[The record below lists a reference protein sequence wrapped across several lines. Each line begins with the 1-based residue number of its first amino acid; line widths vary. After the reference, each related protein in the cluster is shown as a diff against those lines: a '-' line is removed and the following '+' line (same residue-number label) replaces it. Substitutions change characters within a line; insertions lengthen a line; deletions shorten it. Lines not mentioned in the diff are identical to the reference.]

1 MPEVQEKRAG
11 LVERVAIVSAMV
23 FGSVMMWFGWPL
35 GLIYAVSK
43 AVTSSRP
50 QLGPYAIIIVGV
62 PLGMTLIGRGLG
74 WLDHHYRRRTAS
86 EGDRY
91 RPGWLKSM
99 RDDRNTVSHWQVL
112 DVVMLWSVA
121 TAVTA
126 MGVWFVFF
134 PSSPLS

>member
-1 MPEVQEKRAG
+1 VKPAG
-11 LVERVAIVSAMV
+11 LVERAAIVAGMV
-23 FGSVMMWFGWPL
+23 FGSVMLWFGWPL
-35 GLIYAVSK
+35 GLIYVVSK
-43 AVTSSRP
+43 LVTTSRP

-62 PLGMTLIGRGLG
+62 PLGMTVIGRGLG
-74 WLDHHYRRRTAS
+74 WLDRHYRQRTAT

-99 RDDRNTVSHWQVL
+99 RDDRHAASHWHVL

-121 TAVTA
+121 TAALA